1 MSGTGPVEPGEGTEV
16 RPAREAPGPLRGL
29 TSRYRVH
36 GRRHRRTA
44 LVTVAALCAPAA
56 GGYLYASRPQPRPA
70 PPPSYPS
77 QVVRLAYLAPV
88 TPTGTAPAGTFGFT
102 VALTVRSGPP
112 VTVTRV
118 TQSNAGL
125 SVRSSPRAP
134 FRIKAHSTRK
144 ITVTFRATECAKV
157 PRNAGFPFLD
167 VTLRNARA
175 IETHSFI
182 LGPRYARHL
191 SEALQG
197 ACGNVS
203 P

>member
-1 MSGTGPVEPGEGTEV
+1 MSGTGPVEPGEGTE
-16 RPAREAPGPLRGL
+16 ARHAEEVPGPLRAL
-29 TSRYRVH
+29 TSRYRAR

-70 PPPSYPS
+70 APPSCPS
-77 QVVRLAYLAPV
+77 QVVRLACLTPV
-88 TPTGTAPAGTFGFT
+88 TPTGTAPTSAFGFT

-118 TQSNAGL
+118 TQPDAGL
-125 SVRSSPRAP
+125 SVASSPCAP
-134 FRIKAHSTRK
+134 FRIKSHSTRK
-144 ITVTFRATECAKV
+144 ITVTFRVTECAKV

-191 SEALQG
+191 SEALQD